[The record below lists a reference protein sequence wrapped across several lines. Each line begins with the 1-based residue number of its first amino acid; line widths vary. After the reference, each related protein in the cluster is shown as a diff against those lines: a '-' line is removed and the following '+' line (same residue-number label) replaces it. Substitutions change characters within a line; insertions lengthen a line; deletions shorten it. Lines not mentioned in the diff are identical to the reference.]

1 MFNLETHP
9 GISVYSGLSHG
20 LLENSVGNR
29 IGVMKQWNDLIS
41 VEMKSSTWD
50 FSILLWGIFNWGI
63 VFLCWFWSSAQLG
76 VEADSASGLRWHLM
90 NEPCI
95 SALVLE
101 ITAVCLYVAV
111 LWTVT
116 VKEADIQ
123 FTEGLHKNKYR
134 KCFVCMQFYF
144 ELVFICRFIIC
155 YYCVMRKKCVN
166 DDEKDN
172 IWCIKEEFCWF

>member
-1 MFNLETHP
+1 MRWKVVHEILVSCYGEFLIEGSSL
-9 GISVYSGLSHG
+9 GI
-20 LLENSVGNR
+20 
-29 IGVMKQWNDLIS
+29 
-41 VEMKSSTWD
+41 
-50 FSILLWGIFNWGI
+50 
-63 VFLCWFWSSAQLG
+63 LCWFWSSAQLG

-144 ELVFICRFIIC
+144 ELVFICRFIID
-155 YYCVMRKKCVN
+155 YYCVMRNNVLMMMRKTIFDVLKRN
-166 DDEKDN
+166 FADFKT
-172 IWCIKEEFCWF
+172 WALY